1 MDHLK
6 EMLKFL
12 QEDEIYINA
21 VKIIESV
28 GWYDCQTT
36 LCKFYQIVNF
46 LMLGKK
52 LNIDL
57 TALKFKLWTNVNN
70 EESSSRSGLYNLA
83 KVIKERSS
91 CI

>member
-52 LNIDL
+52 LNFDL

>member
-1 MDHLK
+1 MMDHLK

-21 VKIIESV
+21 VKI
-28 GWYDCQTT
+28 
-36 LCKFYQIVNF
+36 
-46 LMLGKK
+46 
-52 LNIDL
+52 
-57 TALKFKLWTNVNN
+57 KLWTNVNN